1 MTQYLD
7 TAIASLVARAASVL
21 SGGGAGRWSGGGLVA
36 ECESGSG
43 ESVAEQTP
51 GPPQSSG
58 HCIDTKTIPLYCD
71 DVIRISRNLMIS
83 SQLVRY
89 L

>member
-1 MTQYLD
+1 ML
-7 TAIASLVARAASVL
+7 LVLMRGW
-21 SGGGAGRWSGGGLVA
+21 GGSPGAGRGGRWSGGRVA

-51 GPPQSSG
+51 GRAQSSG
-58 HCIDTKTIPLYCD
+58 HCIDTNTIPLYCD
-71 DVIRISRNLMIS
+71 VIRISRYLMIS

-89 L
+89 LSSDDSF